1 MLHTDS
7 KKVKVWRESMDDRS
21 HQLTKQS
28 VEAVQEVGSTVLN
41 SSASVVSSAK
51 DVVSSAKDVVVDS
64 VSNAKDVVVD
74 SVSTT
79 VASTVA
85 TVKES
90 VSGKRGD
97 KESSVLQDKEVSI
110 AEGNSNLAQNKEKT
124 PSSATEVVAEGA
136 DDVWEL
142 PSLWRCIS
150 TIFGGLLGY

>member
-1 MLHTDS
+1 
-7 KKVKVWRESMDDRS
+7 MDDRS

-28 VEAVQEVGSTVLN
+28 VEAVQEVGSTVIN

-51 DVVSSAKDVVVDS
+51 DVVSNAKDVVS
-64 VSNAKDVVVD
+64 SAKDVVVD

-97 KESSVLQDKEVSI
+97 KESSVLQDKEVGV
-110 AEGNSNLAQNKEKT
+110 AESNSNLAQNKEKT

>member
-1 MLHTDS
+1 
-7 KKVKVWRESMDDRS
+7 MDERS

-51 DVVSSAKDVVVDS
+51 DVVSNAKDVVS
-64 VSNAKDVVVD
+64 SAKDVVVD

-97 KESSVLQDKEVSI
+97 KESSVLQDKEVGV
-110 AEGNSNLAQNKEKT
+110 AESNSNLAQNKEKT
-124 PSSATEVVAEGA
+124 PSSATEVIAEGA

-142 PSLWRCIS
+142 PSLWRCVS

>member
-1 MLHTDS
+1 
-7 KKVKVWRESMDDRS
+7 MDERS

-28 VEAVQEVGSTVLN
+28 VEAVQEVGSTVIN

-51 DVVSSAKDVVVDS
+51 DVVSNAKDVVVDS

>member
-1 MLHTDS
+1 
-7 KKVKVWRESMDDRS
+7 MDERS

-41 SSASVVSSAK
+41 SSAS
-51 DVVSSAKDVVVDS
+51 VVSSAKDVVVDS

-97 KESSVLQDKEVSI
+97 KESSVIQDKVVSI
-110 AEGNSNLAQNKEKT
+110 AESNSNLAQNKEKT

>member
-1 MLHTDS
+1 
-7 KKVKVWRESMDDRS
+7 MDERS

-28 VEAVQEVGSTVLN
+28 VEAVQEVGSTVIN

-51 DVVSSAKDVVVDS
+51 DVVSNAKDVVS
-64 VSNAKDVVVD
+64 SAKDVVVD

-97 KESSVLQDKEVSI
+97 KESSVIQDKEVSV
-110 AEGNSNLAQNKEKT
+110 AESNSNLAQNKEKT

-142 PSLWRCIS
+142 PSLWRCVS

>member
-1 MLHTDS
+1 
-7 KKVKVWRESMDDRS
+7 MDDRS

-41 SSASVVSSAK
+41 SSAS
-51 DVVSSAKDVVVDS
+51 VVSSAKDVVVDS

>member
-1 MLHTDS
+1 
-7 KKVKVWRESMDDRS
+7 MDERS

-51 DVVSSAKDVVVDS
+51 DVVSNAKDVVS
-64 VSNAKDVVVD
+64 SAKDVVVD

-97 KESSVLQDKEVSI
+97 KESSVIQDKEVSV
-110 AEGNSNLAQNKEKT
+110 AESNSNLAQNKEKT
-124 PSSATEVVAEGA
+124 PSSATEFVAEGA

-142 PSLWRCIS
+142 PSLWRCVS

>member
-1 MLHTDS
+1 
-7 KKVKVWRESMDDRS
+7 MDERS

>member
-1 MLHTDS
+1 
-7 KKVKVWRESMDDRS
+7 MDERS

-28 VEAVQEVGSTVLN
+28 VEAVQEVGSTVIN

-142 PSLWRCIS
+142 PSLWRCVS

>member
-1 MLHTDS
+1 
-7 KKVKVWRESMDDRS
+7 MDERS

-28 VEAVQEVGSTVLN
+28 VEAVQEVGSTVIN

-51 DVVSSAKDVVVDS
+51 DVVS
-64 VSNAKDVVVD
+64 NAKDVVSSAKDVIVD

-97 KESSVLQDKEVSI
+97 KESSVIQDKEVSV
-110 AEGNSNLAQNKEKT
+110 AESNSNLAQNKEKT

-142 PSLWRCIS
+142 PSLWRCVS

>member
-1 MLHTDS
+1 
-7 KKVKVWRESMDDRS
+7 MDDRS

-51 DVVSSAKDVVVDS
+51 DVVSSAKDVVS
-64 VSNAKDVVVD
+64 SAKDVVVD

-97 KESSVLQDKEVSI
+97 KESSVIQDKEVSV
-110 AEGNSNLAQNKEKT
+110 AESNSNLAQNKEKT

-142 PSLWRCIS
+142 PSLWRCVS

>member
-1 MLHTDS
+1 
-7 KKVKVWRESMDDRS
+7 MDERS

-28 VEAVQEVGSTVLN
+28 VEAVQEVGSTVIN
-41 SSASVVSSAK
+41 SSASVVSSAKDVVSNAK

-97 KESSVLQDKEVSI
+97 KESSVLQDKEVGV
-110 AEGNSNLAQNKEKT
+110 AESNSNLAQNKEKT
-124 PSSATEVVAEGA
+124 PSSATEVIAEGA

-142 PSLWRCIS
+142 PSLWRCVS

>member
-1 MLHTDS
+1 
-7 KKVKVWRESMDDRS
+7 MDDRS

-41 SSASVVSSAK
+41 SSAS
-51 DVVSSAKDVVVDS
+51 VVSSAKDVVVDS

-97 KESSVLQDKEVSI
+97 KESSVLQDKEVGV
-110 AEGNSNLAQNKEKT
+110 AESNSNLAQNKEKT

>member
-1 MLHTDS
+1 
-7 KKVKVWRESMDDRS
+7 MDERS

-28 VEAVQEVGSTVLN
+28 VEAVQEVGSTVIN

-51 DVVSSAKDVVVDS
+51 DVVSS
-64 VSNAKDVVVD
+64 AKDVVVD

-97 KESSVLQDKEVSI
+97 KESSVLQDKEVGV
-110 AEGNSNLAQNKEKT
+110 AESNSNLAQNKEKT
-124 PSSATEVVAEGA
+124 PSSATEVIAEGA

>member
-1 MLHTDS
+1 
-7 KKVKVWRESMDDRS
+7 MDDRS

-51 DVVSSAKDVVVDS
+51 DVVSSAKDVVS
-64 VSNAKDVVVD
+64 SAKDVVVD

>member
-1 MLHTDS
+1 
-7 KKVKVWRESMDDRS
+7 MDERS

-28 VEAVQEVGSTVLN
+28 VEAVQEVGSTVIN

-51 DVVSSAKDVVVDS
+51 DVVSNAKDVVS
-64 VSNAKDVVVD
+64 SAKDVVVD

-97 KESSVLQDKEVSI
+97 KESSVLQDKEVGV
-110 AEGNSNLAQNKEKT
+110 AESNSNLAQNKEKT
-124 PSSATEVVAEGA
+124 PSSATEVIAEGA

-142 PSLWRCIS
+142 PSLWRCVS

>member
-1 MLHTDS
+1 
-7 KKVKVWRESMDDRS
+7 MDERS

-51 DVVSSAKDVVVDS
+51 DVVSNAKDVVS
-64 VSNAKDVVVD
+64 SAKDVVVD

-97 KESSVLQDKEVSI
+97 KESSVIQDKEVSV
-110 AEGNSNLAQNKEKT
+110 AESNSNLAQNKEKT

-142 PSLWRCIS
+142 PSLWRCVS

>member
-1 MLHTDS
+1 
-7 KKVKVWRESMDDRS
+7 MDDRS

-51 DVVSSAKDVVVDS
+51 DVVSSAKDVVVDSVSNVKDVVVDS

-142 PSLWRCIS
+142 PNLRRCIS
-150 TIFGGLLGY
+150 TRYGGLLGY

>member
-1 MLHTDS
+1 
-7 KKVKVWRESMDDRS
+7 MDERS

-51 DVVSSAKDVVVDS
+51 DVVSNAKDVVS
-64 VSNAKDVVVD
+64 SAKDVVVD

-97 KESSVLQDKEVSI
+97 KESSVLQDKEVGV
-110 AEGNSNLAQNKEKT
+110 AESNSNLAQNKEKT

-142 PSLWRCIS
+142 PSLWRCVS

>member
-1 MLHTDS
+1 
-7 KKVKVWRESMDDRS
+7 MDERS

-28 VEAVQEVGSTVLN
+28 VEAVQEVGSTVIN

-51 DVVSSAKDVVVDS
+51 DVVSSAKDVVS
-64 VSNAKDVVVD
+64 SAKDVVVD

-97 KESSVLQDKEVSI
+97 KESSVLQDKEVGV
-110 AEGNSNLAQNKEKT
+110 AESNSNLAQNKEKT
-124 PSSATEVVAEGA
+124 PSSATEVIAEGA

-142 PSLWRCIS
+142 PSLWRCVS

>member
-1 MLHTDS
+1 
-7 KKVKVWRESMDDRS
+7 MDERS

-28 VEAVQEVGSTVLN
+28 VEAVQEVGSTVIN

>member
-1 MLHTDS
+1 
-7 KKVKVWRESMDDRS
+7 MDERS

-28 VEAVQEVGSTVLN
+28 VEAVQEVGSTVIN

-51 DVVSSAKDVVVDS
+51 DVVSNAKDVVS
-64 VSNAKDVVVD
+64 SAKDVVVD

-97 KESSVLQDKEVSI
+97 KESSVIQDKEVSV
-110 AEGNSNLAQNKEKT
+110 AESNSNLAQNKEKT
-124 PSSATEVVAEGA
+124 PSSATEVIAEGA

>member
-1 MLHTDS
+1 
-7 KKVKVWRESMDDRS
+7 MDERS

-51 DVVSSAKDVVVDS
+51 DVVSSAKDVVSNAKDV
-64 VSNAKDVVVD
+64 VSSAKDVVVD

-97 KESSVLQDKEVSI
+97 KESSVLQDKEVGV
-110 AEGNSNLAQNKEKT
+110 AESNSNLAQNKEKT

-142 PSLWRCIS
+142 PSLWRCVS

>member
-1 MLHTDS
+1 
-7 KKVKVWRESMDDRS
+7 MDERS

-28 VEAVQEVGSTVLN
+28 VEAVQEVGSTVIN

-142 PSLWRCIS
+142 PNLWRCIS

>member
-1 MLHTDS
+1 
-7 KKVKVWRESMDDRS
+7 MDERS

-28 VEAVQEVGSTVLN
+28 VEAVQEVGSTVIN

-51 DVVSSAKDVVVDS
+51 DVVSSAKDVVS
-64 VSNAKDVVVD
+64 SAKDVVVD

-97 KESSVLQDKEVSI
+97 KESSVLQDKEVGV
-110 AEGNSNLAQNKEKT
+110 AESNSNLAQNKEKT

>member
-1 MLHTDS
+1 
-7 KKVKVWRESMDDRS
+7 MDERS

-28 VEAVQEVGSTVLN
+28 VEAVQEVGSTVIN

-51 DVVSSAKDVVVDS
+51 DVVSS
-64 VSNAKDVVVD
+64 AKDVVVD

-97 KESSVLQDKEVSI
+97 KESSVLQDKEVGV
-110 AEGNSNLAQNKEKT
+110 AESNSNLAQNKEKT
-124 PSSATEVVAEGA
+124 PSSATEVIAEGA

-142 PSLWRCIS
+142 PSLWRCVS

>member
-1 MLHTDS
+1 
-7 KKVKVWRESMDDRS
+7 MDERS

-28 VEAVQEVGSTVLN
+28 VEAVQEVGSTVIN

-97 KESSVLQDKEVSI
+97 KESSVIQDKEVSV
-110 AEGNSNLAQNKEKT
+110 AESNSNLAQNKEKT

-142 PSLWRCIS
+142 PSLWRCVS